1 MKEKYLKKK
10 CDIVLYTRKEEC
22 CGCSACYAI
31 CPQNAISMNE
41 DEEGFEYPK
50 INEDFCISCRK
61 CLSVCP
67 IRDSK
72 RQKNEVEEF
81 RMNCVFCFDNKMFE
95 PACVAIASLLDSK
108 NPREHFDIFCIV
120 DNESLTRKS
129 ELEAIVK
136 RRDEESVIHVLET
149 PNDFE
154 GAYEVRGISRA
165 TYTRL
170 LIHRILP
177 QIDKILY
184 SDVDV
189 LFRGSIKGLWDT
201 DISDVYFAAVKGTNN
216 FANKWN
222 KYKEYDYFDELYGLK
237 GQYVNAGIMLMNLA
251 FVREAGIENEWLE
264 RAKRRY
270 EYQDQDILNI
280 TCKDKI
286 LHLPLEYNVVA
297 YLVPKWFKKY
307 YVQNIYS
314 KDEAIKAYHNPIVL
328 HYAGDKPW
336 NNRDTFRGE
345 EWWRYVLSMDDL
357 SKLFPILKPNY
368 YKRAMFFLKHLF
380 AK

>member
-1 MKEKYLKKK
+1 
-10 CDIVLYTRKEEC
+10 
-22 CGCSACYAI
+22 
-31 CPQNAISMNE
+31 MNE

-50 INEDFCISCRK
+50 INEDLCISCRK

-67 IRDSK
+67 LRDSK

-108 NPREHFDIFCIV
+108 NPREHFVIFCIV

-129 ELEAIVK
+129 ELEAIVN

-149 PNDFE
+149 PDDFE

-189 LFRGSIKGLWDT
+189 LFCGSIRGLWET

-216 FANKWN
+216 FTNKWE
-222 KYKEYDYFDELYGLK
+222 KYKEFDYYNELSGLK

-251 FVREAGIENEWLE
+251 YIRESGIENEWLE
-264 RAKRRY
+264 RAKRKY

-280 TCKDKI
+280 TCKDRI
-286 LHLPLEYNVVA
+286 VYLPLKYNLAA
-297 YLVPKWFKKY
+297 YLIPKWFKQY
-307 YVQNIYS
+307 YTQGIYCKEES
-314 KDEAIKAYHNPIVL
+314 RDAQKKPVIL
-328 HYAGDKPW
+328 HYAGEKPW
-336 NNRDTFRGE
+336 DIREAYRVD
-345 EWWRYVLSMDDL
+345 EWWHYVLPQKDL
-357 SKLFPILKPNY
+357 VARFSVKRTNYVKKTVSYAKRVLK
-368 YKRAMFFLKHLF
+368 
-380 AK
+380 

>member
-108 NPREHFDIFCIV
+108 NPREHFDMFCIV

-129 ELEAIVK
+129 ELEAIVN

-165 TYTRL
+165 TYTRF

-189 LFRGSIKGLWDT
+189 LFCGSIRGLWET
-201 DISDVYFAAVKGTNN
+201 DISDAYFAAVKGTNN
-216 FANKWN
+216 FTNKWE
-222 KYKEYDYFDELYGLK
+222 KYKEFDYYNELSGLK

-251 FVREAGIENEWLE
+251 CIRESGIENEWLE
-264 RAKRRY
+264 RAKRKY

-280 TCKDKI
+280 TCKDRI
-286 LHLPLEYNVVA
+286 VYLPLKYNLAA
-297 YLVPKWFKKY
+297 YLIPKWFKQY
-307 YVQNIYS
+307 YTQGIYCQE
-314 KDEAIKAYHNPIVL
+314 EARDAQKKPVIL
-328 HYAGDKPW
+328 HYAGEKPW
-336 NNRDTFRGE
+336 DIREAYRGD
-345 EWWRYVLSMDDL
+345 EWWHYVLSQKDL
-357 SKLFPILKPNY
+357 VARFSVKRTNYVKKTVSYAKRVLK
-368 YKRAMFFLKHLF
+368 
-380 AK
+380 